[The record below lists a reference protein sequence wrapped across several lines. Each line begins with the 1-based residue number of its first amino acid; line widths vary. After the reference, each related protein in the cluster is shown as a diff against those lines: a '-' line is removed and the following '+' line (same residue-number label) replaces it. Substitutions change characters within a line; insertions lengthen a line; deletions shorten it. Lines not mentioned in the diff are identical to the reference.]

1 MNQFKPTFL
10 YIKQHRITGLLYFG
24 KTTKHPEK
32 YHGSGVY
39 WLRHLKI
46 HGTQHVENLWYCLFL
61 DEQDCKNFATAF
73 SLQNKIVDSDLWANF
88 IIEDGMSPTNCIG
101 RKMSAESRAKIS
113 KANSGKTFSDEINK
127 RKGSPGEKNPMY
139 GISRCGEKAPHF
151 GKPHSD
157 ATKQVMSSK
166 AKARERVQCPHCSR
180 VLDKANAYKWHFSRC
195 KLLVSQEP

>member
-10 YIKQHRITGLLYFG
+10 YIKQHKITGLLYFG
-24 KTTKHPEK
+24 KTTKNPEK

-139 GISRCGEKAPHF
+139 GISRCGEKSPHF
-151 GKPHSD
+151 GKPHSEI
-157 ATKQVMSSK
+157 TKQILSEK
-166 AKARERVQCPHCSR
+166 AKAREKIQCPHCSR
-180 VLDKANAYKWHFSRC
+180 LLDKANAYKWHFSRC
-195 KLLVSQEP
+195 KLLVDQEP